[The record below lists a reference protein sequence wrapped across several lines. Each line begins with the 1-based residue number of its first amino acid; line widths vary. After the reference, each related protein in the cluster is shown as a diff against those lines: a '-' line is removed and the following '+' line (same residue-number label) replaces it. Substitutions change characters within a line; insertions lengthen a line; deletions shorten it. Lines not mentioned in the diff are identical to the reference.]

1 MHRVLNTG
9 LIDISE
15 AFRNIVR
22 QNITKSQCFSCLMDG
37 ALWIPQMIPST
48 NQQIPVSRVRPDT
61 ALRCS
66 DRVLAAPQNGRKW
79 GGGMPRNDLR
89 APSRRLFPSPRAIW
103 ICLKWG
109 KKGLASI
116 CCSIIVFP
124 CIPHKKER
132 RFKRKSWGR
141 FHEFTSPFSVPD
153 LNEPSGVLGSRRG
166 IEVAD
171 QFPLDGGCLLLRLMC

>member
-1 MHRVLNTG
+1 
-9 LIDISE
+9 
-15 AFRNIVR
+15 
-22 QNITKSQCFSCLMDG
+22 MDG

-103 ICLKWG
+103 ICLKWE
-109 KKGLASI
+109 KKVWPQSAAQSLYSH
-116 CCSIIVFP
+116 VFP
-124 CIPHKKER
+124 IKKSDVLSVNHGEDSMNLPAHFQSQIWTNR
-132 RFKRKSWGR
+132 VAFLVPGGGLKLLISSLWTEGACSWGWC
-141 FHEFTSPFSVPD
+141 
-153 LNEPSGVLGSRRG
+153 
-166 IEVAD
+166 AD
-171 QFPLDGGCLLLRLMC
+171 FRKQGDPINDPYRSQGFCHHFPV